1 MIRME
6 SEVQVTVEAFFSN
19 GKIFIPLSDRLT
31 ELRERGFGTLK
42 GKKIVLSC
50 LEAFYLVDKKRIDVI
65 RNDGTKVEFRDIV
78 RTLSKGR
85 PEVWMRYLVYRDLRD
100 RGYIVRE
107 EKKVDFEIYGKGA
120 VRRLVSIVYEGQE
133 ASIKALSR
141 LTSFALQEKKELI
154 LAVIDRRTDIV
165 YYTLGKQSF

>member
-1 MIRME
+1 MINME
-6 SEVQVTVEAFFSN
+6 SEVQESVEAFFSN

-42 GKKIVLSC
+42 GKKILLSA
-50 LEAFYLVDKKRIDVI
+50 LEAFYLVDKKRIKVV
-65 RNDGTKVEFRDIV
+65 RSNGTGVEFRDIV
-78 RTLSKGR
+78 RRLSKGR

-107 EKKVDFEIYGKGA
+107 EARVDFEIYGKGA
-120 VRRLVSIVYEGQE
+120 VRRLVSIVYEGRE
-133 ASIKALSR
+133 ASIKALDK
-141 LTSFALQEKKELI
+141 LTNFASDEKKELV

-165 YYTLGKQSF
+165 YYNLGRQSF